1 MRRPLKAVNINAG
14 LSREFQK
21 TILRAGNTQYSM
33 HQGSIITVLF
43 ICFKGGFQIDK
54 RFLRILQLPNK
65 PFIVIARVLH
75 NESFIHGFY
84 SSQQV

>member
-43 ICFKGGFQIDK
+43 ICFKAASK
-54 RFLRILQLPNK
+54 
-65 PFIVIARVLH
+65 
-75 NESFIHGFY
+75 
-84 SSQQV
+84 